1 MNWWNM
7 DFEQKIILIA
17 FILALLNFLHVIA

>member
-17 FILALLNFLHVIA
+17 FVLALLNFLNAIG

>member
-7 DFEQKIILIA
+7 DFEQKIIFIA
-17 FILALLNFLHVIA
+17 FILAVLNLLAQLS

>member
-1 MNWWNM
+1 MNWWSM

-17 FILALLNFLHVIA
+17 FVLALLNFLNVIG